1 MKIKKPKEKLL
12 VFALG
17 AIIVGVMTVFDLPCP
32 FRWAF
37 NIDCAGCGI
46 TRAYISL
53 FKLDIKSAFEFNP
66 MFWSVPI
73 LALMY
78 LFDGNLF
85 KSRLLNVGLLCFILL
100 GFLACWIAKLLV

>member
-17 AIIVGVMTVFDLPCP
+17 AIIVGVMTVFELPCP
-32 FRWAF
+32 FKWAF
-37 NIDCAGCGI
+37 GVDCLGCGI

-53 FKLDIKSAFEFNP
+53 FKLDINGAFEFNP

-78 LFDGNLF
+78 LLDGNLF
-85 KSRLLNVGLLCFILL
+85 KSRLLNHLALGLILF
-100 GFLACWIAKLLV
+100 GFFACWIAKLLV